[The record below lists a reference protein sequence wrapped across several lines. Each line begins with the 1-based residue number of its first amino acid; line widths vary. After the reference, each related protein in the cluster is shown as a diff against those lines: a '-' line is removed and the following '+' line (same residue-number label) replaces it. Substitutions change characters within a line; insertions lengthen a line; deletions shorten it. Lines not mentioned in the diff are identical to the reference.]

1 MNNCIYYYLDVFHIQ
16 MDPEWEIERDCLDIT
31 ETLGEGAFGVVVKAT
46 AVGLS
51 RCDENHEEVA
61 VKMLKGMFF
70 LVWLLLL

>member
-1 MNNCIYYYLDVFHIQ
+1 MKNSIYYYLGEFHIQ
-16 MDPEWEIERDCLDIT
+16 LDPEWEIDRECLDIT

-51 RCDENHEEVA
+51 RCDENHEQVA

-70 LVWLLLL
+70 